1 VRLKVRISVT
11 VQRKWQ
17 PSNPFGITQPS
28 QKEEMVSEIRQLT
41 EFAIETVHQAGT
53 RALDFYGKGKRQLKF
68 DMSLVTETELHLAQ
82 IFREQLKKQY
92 PEHQIFQ
99 NNLETTG
106 YTHDDKRYLWIYDP
120 LDGVANFQA
129 GIPIWGIC
137 LALLENF
144 WPILGIFHMPA
155 TGDLFHACAGQKAYR
170 GDMEIRVSDQEAL
183 NDESLFL
190 TFSRF
195 HQRYRTTFP
204 GKVRNLGCTGA
215 HLSYVAMGRAEA
227 ALLSNVTYQ
236 DLAAA
241 RVLIES
247 AGGKIFKMDGTE
259 FFLNEYLE
267 GQQIDEDLLVGS
279 PNAISQVREFLKEQI

>member
-1 VRLKVRISVT
+1 
-11 VQRKWQ
+11 
-17 PSNPFGITQPS
+17 
-28 QKEEMVSEIRQLT
+28 VSEIQELT
-41 EFAIETVHQAGT
+41 TFAIETVREAGA
-53 RALDFYGKGKRQLKF
+53 RALDFYGKGKRQVKF
-68 DMSLVTETELHLAQ
+68 DMSLVTETELYLNQ
-82 IFREQLKKQY
+82 IFRERLESQF
-92 PEHQIFQ
+92 PEHQIFDS
-99 NNLETTG
+99 NLEVSG

-129 GIPIWGIC
+129 GIPIWGISF
-137 LALLENF
+137 ALLENF

-170 GDMEIRVSDQEAL
+170 GEMEIRVSDQENI

-195 HQRYRTTFP
+195 HQRYRTSFP

-247 AGGKIFKMDGTE
+247 AGGKIFKLDGTE

-267 GQQIDEDLLVGS
+267 GQQIEEDLLVGS
-279 PNAISQVREFLKEQI
+279 SNVIAQVRGFLQAHV

>member
-1 VRLKVRISVT
+1 
-11 VQRKWQ
+11 
-17 PSNPFGITQPS
+17 
-28 QKEEMVSEIRQLT
+28 MSEIQQLT
-41 EFAIETVHQAGT
+41 SFAIDTVRQAGE
-53 RALDFYGKGKRQLKF
+53 RALDFYGKGKRRLKF
-68 DMSLVTETELHLAQ
+68 DMSLVTETELHLNQ
-82 IFREQLKKQY
+82 LFREQLQGHF
-92 PEHQIFQ
+92 PEHLVFEH
-99 NNLETTG
+99 NLEVSG
-106 YTHDDKRYLWIYDP
+106 YTHDAKRYLWIFDP

-129 GIPIWGIC
+129 GIPIWGLS

-155 TGDLFHACAGQKAYR
+155 TDDLFHAQAGRSAYR
-170 GDMEIRVSDQEAL
+170 GDYEIRMSDQENI
-183 NDESLFL
+183 NDESLLL

-195 HQRYRTTFP
+195 HQHYRTTFP

-267 GQQIDEDLLVGS
+267 GQQIEEDLLVGS
-279 PNAISQVREFLKEQI
+279 PNAIQQVRGFLTEDA

>member
-1 VRLKVRISVT
+1 
-11 VQRKWQ
+11 
-17 PSNPFGITQPS
+17 
-28 QKEEMVSEIRQLT
+28 MSEIQELT
-41 EFAIETVHQAGT
+41 TFAIETVREAGA
-53 RALDFYGKGKRQLKF
+53 RALDFYGKGKRQVKF
-68 DMSLVTETELHLAQ
+68 DMSLVTETELYLNQ
-82 IFREQLKKQY
+82 VFRERLQGQF
-92 PEHQIFQ
+92 PEHQIFDSA
-99 NNLETTG
+99 LEVSG

-129 GIPIWGIC
+129 GIPIWGISF
-137 LALLENF
+137 ALLENF

-170 GDMEIRVSDQEAL
+170 GEMEIRVSDQENI

-195 HQRYRTTFP
+195 HQRYRTSFP

-247 AGGKIFKMDGTE
+247 AGGKIFKLDGTE

-267 GQQIDEDLLVGS
+267 GQQIEEDLLVGS
-279 PNAISQVREFLKEQI
+279 SNVIAQVRGFLQAHV